1 MNWKKYIKYINP
13 FLIVMW
19 LGFIVPTINSE
30 YKETGTFPI
39 GKVIMTTIAFLLGSG
54 AIPTKLA
61 DRNENEQK
69 PHRVLKSEHKEN
81 VGESMPPIE
90 NKSLNT
96 NSNTTVINNFNGNV
110 IDSQFQQ
117 GNNNVMNSNKDDSE
131 IETVKLLLI
140 EVKKLTKNL
149 PANYQQSELQA
160 DIETI
165 ESQMKSPKPKIEV
178 IKEIFKSI
186 RNILE
191 GSIGS
196 TLSTAYPNVHELFKK
211 LLP

>member
-1 MNWKKYIKYINP
+1 
-13 FLIVMW
+13 
-19 LGFIVPTINSE
+19 
-30 YKETGTFPI
+30 
-39 GKVIMTTIAFLLGSG
+39 
-54 AIPTKLA
+54 
-61 DRNENEQK
+61 
-69 PHRVLKSEHKEN
+69 
-81 VGESMPPIE
+81 MPPIE

-149 PANYQQSELQA
+149 PADYQQSELQA

>member
-1 MNWKKYIKYINP
+1 MNWKKYINP

-19 LGFIVPTINSE
+19 LAIIVPTINSE

-39 GKVIMTTIAFLLGSG
+39 GKVIMPTIAFLLGSG
-54 AIPTKLA
+54 VIQTKLA
-61 DRNENEQK
+61 DKNENEQK
-69 PHRVLKSEHKEN
+69 PHQVLKSEHKEN

-96 NSNTTVINNFNGNV
+96 NLNTTVINNFNGNV

>member
-1 MNWKKYIKYINP
+1 MNWKKYINP

-19 LGFIVPTINSE
+19 LALMIPIVISG
-30 YKETGTFPI
+30 YKETGTFQI
-39 GKVIMTTIAFLLGSG
+39 GKVIMPTIAFLLGSG
-54 AIPTKLA
+54 AIPTKLV
-61 DRNENEQK
+61 DSNENEQK
-69 PHRVLKSEHKEN
+69 TRSVLKSEHQEN
-81 VGESMPPIE
+81 VGESMTTVE
-90 NKSLNT
+90 SKFSNT
-96 NSNTTVINNFNGNV
+96 DSNTTVINNFNGNI

-117 GNNNVMNSNKDDSE
+117 GNNNVMSSNKDYNE
-131 IETVKLLLI
+131 IETAKLLLI

-165 ESQMKSPKPKIEV
+165 ESQMNSPKPKIEF

>member
-1 MNWKKYIKYINP
+1 MNWKKYINP

-19 LGFIVPTINSE
+19 LAIIVPAINSE

-39 GKVIMTTIAFLLGSG
+39 GKVIMPTIAFLLGSG
-54 AIPTKLA
+54 VIQTKLA
-61 DRNENEQK
+61 DKNENEQK
-69 PHRVLKSEHKEN
+69 PHQVLKSEHKEN

>member
-1 MNWKKYIKYINP
+1 
-13 FLIVMW
+13 
-19 LGFIVPTINSE
+19 
-30 YKETGTFPI
+30 
-39 GKVIMTTIAFLLGSG
+39 MT
-54 AIPTKLA
+54 
-61 DRNENEQK
+61 
-69 PHRVLKSEHKEN
+69 
-81 VGESMPPIE
+81 PIE

>member
-30 YKETGTFPI
+30 YKENGTFPI

-165 ESQMKSPKPKIEV
+165 ESQMKSPKPKIKV

>member
-1 MNWKKYIKYINP
+1 MNWKKYINP
-13 FLIVMW
+13 FLIVLW
-19 LGFIVPTINSE
+19 LAIVIPIVINE
-30 YKETGTFPI
+30 YEETGTFPI
-39 GKVIMTTIAFLLGSG
+39 GKVIISAIMFLLGSG
-54 AIPTKLA
+54 SIPTVLTNS
-61 DRNENEQK
+61 NENEQK
-69 PHRVLKSEHKEN
+69 TRSVLKSEQQEN
-81 VGESMPPIE
+81 VGESMTTVESKFP
-90 NKSLNT
+90 NKD
-96 NSNTTVINNFNGNV
+96 SNTTVINNFNGNV

>member
-1 MNWKKYIKYINP
+1 MNWKKYINP

-19 LGFIVPTINSE
+19 LALMIPSIISG

-39 GKVIMTTIAFLLGSG
+39 GKVIIPTIVFLLGSG

-61 DRNENEQK
+61 DSNENEQK
-69 PHRVLKSEHKEN
+69 PHQVLKSEHKEN
-81 VGESMPPIE
+81 VGENMPPIE

-96 NSNTTVINNFNGNV
+96 NSNTTVINNFNSN
-110 IDSQFQQ
+110 IINPQFQQ

-165 ESQMKSPKPKIEV
+165 ESQMKSPKPKIEF

-186 RNILE
+186 RNVLE

-196 TLSTAYPNVHELFKK
+196 TLATAYPNVHELFKK
-211 LLP
+211 LLLQ

>member
-19 LGFIVPTINSE
+19 LGVIVPTINSE

-61 DRNENEQK
+61 DSNENEQK

-81 VGESMPPIE
+81 VGESMPSIE

>member
-1 MNWKKYIKYINP
+1 M
-13 FLIVMW
+13 
-19 LGFIVPTINSE
+19 
-30 YKETGTFPI
+30 
-39 GKVIMTTIAFLLGSG
+39 FLLGSG
-54 AIPTKLA
+54 SIPTKLA

-69 PHRVLKSEHKEN
+69 PHQVLKSEHKEN

>member
-1 MNWKKYIKYINP
+1 MNWKKYINP
-13 FLIVMW
+13 FLIVLW
-19 LGFIVPTINSE
+19 LAIIVPTINSE

-39 GKVIMTTIAFLLGSG
+39 GKVIMPTIAFLLGSG

-61 DRNENEQK
+61 GSNENEQK

>member
-1 MNWKKYIKYINP
+1 MIP
-13 FLIVMW
+13 IVIS
-19 LGFIVPTINSE
+19 G
-30 YKETGTFPI
+30 YKETGTFQI
-39 GKVIMTTIAFLLGSG
+39 GKVIMPTIAFLLGSG
-54 AIPTKLA
+54 AIPTKLV
-61 DRNENEQK
+61 DSNENEQK
-69 PHRVLKSEHKEN
+69 TRSVLKSEHQEN
-81 VGESMPPIE
+81 VGESMTTVE
-90 NKSLNT
+90 SKFSNT
-96 NSNTTVINNFNGNV
+96 DSNTTVINNFNGNI

-117 GNNNVMNSNKDDSE
+117 GNNNVMSSNKDYNE
-131 IETVKLLLI
+131 IETAKLLLI

-165 ESQMKSPKPKIEV
+165 ESQMNSPKPKIEF